1 MFCWALKQV
10 KLSVEIAFYAIR
22 NLTGIA
28 DTMTAITSRQISAPW
43 LNSRPTFVVH
53 LKNFAANKTKR

>member
-28 DTMTAITSRQISAPW
+28 DVLITVRSRQISAPW
-43 LNSRPTFVVH
+43 LNSRPTFVVL